1 MKERFSTTEWS
12 QVLRLPPLMFQFVAL
27 ADGRMQPEEAAQFA
41 QEVGDARSYNDPL
54 LREVL
59 TDLSTPAQFEA
70 SYAESTRITSS
81 GPDAI
86 EREIMGIRTVLG
98 EHLTADEYNRF
109 FFSALGMAKL
119 IADAAGS
126 EPKKKGVFG
135 RAKAAEPEMSEIEAK
150 ALFLLMTKFGADLDA
165 GRRALANL

>member
-1 MKERFSTTEWS
+1 MKDRFSTTEWS

-27 ADGRMQPEEAAQFA
+27 ADGRMQPEEVAQFA

-59 TDLSTPAQFEA
+59 TDLSTPARFEA

-86 EREIMGIRTVLG
+86 EREITGIRTVLG

-109 FFSALGMAKL
+109 LFSALGMAKL
-119 IADAAGS
+119 IADSAGD
-126 EPKKKGVFG
+126 EPPKRFLGKPKNAPAG
-135 RAKAAEPEMSEIEAK
+135 MSEIEAK